1 MIRRPPRSTL
11 FPYTTLFRSMPKIV
25 ANALG
30 PSPLEENLRRL
41 TDEVGGRMTG
51 SPAVSRAVAWA
62 VAAFRQAGADAGR
75 AEKDTLPLSWGE
87 GATPPRVPMP
97 GPVAKRLGS

>member
-51 SPAVSRAVAWA
+51 SPAMSRAGAWA
-62 VAAFRQAGADAGR
+62 GAALRQAGVDEGG
-75 AEKDTLPLSWGE
+75 AEKYTIPLSWSRG
-87 GATPPRVPMP
+87 GARPRGLMPAPVPW
-97 GPVAKRLGS
+97 R